1 MKENGGTVPAD
12 RRAFVRS
19 VSRAWIVRLGIFG
32 WTLAMSAG
40 LGRGQEL
47 AKEPPAA
54 PVAMAA
60 IPTAPA
66 ESTSAHRRAHLPDA
80 PVARIAQD
88 DLDVSWK
95 TLPKRIARDQKDI
108 WLFPLQLAKGHYWI
122 PTLVVVGG
130 TAGLIVADPHAMPYF
145 RTHAGNWDDFNDA
158 FDGPITTAEVAIV
171 PATLLLVGGARHDP
185 YATKT
190 GLLAGEAYADSAIV
204 DLAMKAITQRQRPS
218 DVAAGAPFNDTF
230 FNRGNSFFGSS
241 FPSGHAVGAF
251 SVATIVA
258 RRYGHHRWV
267 PFVAYG
273 AATAIS
279 LSRVTNRAHFPSD
292 IFVGAVL
299 GYSIARFEVLRH

>member
-1 MKENGGTVPAD
+1 MMENRGTVPAD

-19 VSRAWIVRLGIFG
+19 VSRVWIMRLGIFG
-32 WTLAMSAG
+32 WALAMCAG
-40 LGRGQEL
+40 LGRGQERTEEL
-47 AKEPPAA
+47 AVGPAA
-54 PVAMAA
+54 AAPMLPVA
-60 IPTAPA
+60 A
-66 ESTSAHRRAHLPDA
+66 ESSSTHHRAQLPDA
-80 PVARIAQD
+80 PVARAAQD

-108 WLFPLQLAKGHYWI
+108 WLFPLQLAKGRYWI
-122 PTLVVVGG
+122 PTLAVVGG

-171 PATLLLVGGARHDP
+171 PVTLLLVGGARHDP

>member
-1 MKENGGTVPAD
+1 
-12 RRAFVRS
+12 VRS

-32 WTLAMSAG
+32 WALAMCAG

-47 AKEPPAA
+47 AKEPPVV
-54 PVAMAA
+54 PVAVAA

-66 ESTSAHRRAHLPDA
+66 ESSSAHHRAQLPDA
-80 PVARIAQD
+80 PVARFAQD

-108 WLFPLQLAKGHYWI
+108 WLFPLQLAKGRYWI

-171 PATLLLVGGARHDP
+171 PVTMLLVGGARHDP

-204 DLAMKAITQRQRPS
+204 DLAMKAITRRQRPS
-218 DVAAGAPFNDTF
+218 DVAPGAPFNDTF
-230 FNRGNSFFGSS
+230 FNRGNGLFGSS

-279 LSRVTNRAHFPSD
+279 FSRVTNRAHFPSD
-292 IFVGAVL
+292 IFVGAAL
-299 GYSIARFEVLRH
+299 GYTIARFEVLRH